1 MSDTDQ
7 RVPPPQGPATPQ
19 GLTGQAAPP
28 VPGRVRGRKP
38 KVAKQNMDN
47 ATAYLMLAP
56 MVLLLAVFVIV
67 PFINAGYIS
76 FFDWSFYVE
85 STFVGFRNY
94 VNIATDPDFLASV
107 GRGLLFAL
115 MVVPTGMILAF
126 LFANVVRGMGRRMA
140 GFVKTSIYIPTII
153 SGVIASIV
161 FTLIYDYAG
170 GILNWFLGLFGVEA
184 IGWLADPSI
193 ALPALAVPAV
203 WIGFGITALIMLA
216 GMLDIPESYYES
228 ASLEGASGWQQMIFI
243 TLPMLKN
250 VILYLLIAGF
260 TAAIQQF
267 ELPLVMTK
275 GGPLNATLLPNLYI
289 FNHFTEDE
297 RQGPA
302 IAAALLLFIVLGT
315 ISAAIF
321 KVLNSE
327 KSIEG

>member
-1 MSDTDQ
+1 
-7 RVPPPQGPATPQ
+7 
-19 GLTGQAAPP
+19 
-28 VPGRVRGRKP
+28 
-38 KVAKQNMDN
+38 
-47 ATAYLMLAP
+47 MLAP
-56 MVLLLAVFVIV
+56 MVIGLTIFVII
-67 PFINAGYIS
+67 PFINAGFIS
-76 FFDWSFYVE
+76 FFDWSFYLP
-85 STFVGFRNY
+85 STFVGLRNY
-94 VNIATDPDFLASV
+94 INISTDPDFLASI

-115 MVVPTGMILAF
+115 MVVPTGMVLAF
-126 LFANVVRGMGRRMA
+126 LFANVVRGLGRRMA
-140 GFVKTSIYIPTII
+140 DIVKTSIYIPTII

-161 FTLIYDYAG
+161 FTVIYDHAG
-170 GILNWFLGLFGVEA
+170 GILNAFLGLFGVEA
-184 IGWLADPSI
+184 IPWLADPSI

-228 ASLEGASGWQQMIFI
+228 AQLDGANWFQQMIFI
-243 TLPMLKN
+243 TIPLLKN

-275 GGPLNATLLPNLYI
+275 GGPLNSTLLPNLYI

-297 RQGPA
+297 RQGPS
-302 IAAALLLFIVLGT
+302 IAAALLLFIVLGS

-327 KSIEG
+327 KSIDG